1 MIVMASGTAG
11 TWGNAGGPDHA
22 MGCPIRNWG
31 GRHVTGINARMVQ
44 ELLCLRADQ
53 LRLQPWAGAAHH
65 SCFAGAKNR

>member
-53 LRLQPWAGAAHH
+53 LRLQP
-65 SCFAGAKNR
+65 